1 MIKRSTVIGFFASL
15 FVVCVTGVVFAAEGE
30 VPRPD
35 LTENVKM
42 YLALAAGLGM
52 GLASAGGALGQGKAI
67 ASAME
72 GIARNPGA
80 QNKIF
85 VPMIVGLALVE
96 SLVIFS
102 LVIALQLAGKI

>member
-52 GLASAGGALGQGKAI
+52 GLASAGGALGSHCFCDGRYCTQSRCSKQDFR
-67 ASAME
+67 SYD
-72 GIARNPGA
+72 RR
-80 QNKIF
+80 
-85 VPMIVGLALVE
+85 
-96 SLVIFS
+96 SCTC
-102 LVIALQLAGKI
+102 